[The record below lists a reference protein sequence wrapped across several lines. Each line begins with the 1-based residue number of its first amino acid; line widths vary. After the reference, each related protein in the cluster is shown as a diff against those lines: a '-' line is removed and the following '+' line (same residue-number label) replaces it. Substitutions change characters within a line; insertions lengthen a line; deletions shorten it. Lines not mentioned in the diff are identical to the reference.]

1 MSNFFDS
8 KIIRNELE
16 DIYDIQKELYYS
28 IAKFSAMD
36 DEDKKLHICKLKEL
50 LEKQE
55 IMYARLSLSDD
66 PEAKE
71 MKEKITIASEAMG
84 FQELDMSVIF
94 KNMRKT
100 LESLEKRLD
109 NA

>member
-36 DEDKKLHICKLKEL
+36 DEDKKLHICKLV
-50 LEKQE
+50 
-55 IMYARLSLSDD
+55 
-66 PEAKE
+66 
-71 MKEKITIASEAMG
+71 KI
-84 FQELDMSVIF
+84 
-94 KNMRKT
+94 
-100 LESLEKRLD
+100 
-109 NA
+109 